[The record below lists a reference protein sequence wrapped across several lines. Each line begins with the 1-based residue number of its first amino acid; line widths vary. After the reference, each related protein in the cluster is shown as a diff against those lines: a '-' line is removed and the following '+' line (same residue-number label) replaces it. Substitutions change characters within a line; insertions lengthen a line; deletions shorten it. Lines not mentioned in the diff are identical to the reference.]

1 MFVRGQ
7 TNSNFF
13 YGISVFVSNSVNT
26 ELFLQILG
34 EKNMIMRFD
43 NVYSTINTTDSVSSV
58 LFNHRI
64 LHNLSDQIKTL

>member
-7 TNSNFF
+7 TNFNFF

-34 EKNMIMRFD
+34 EKNMIMCFD
-43 NVYSTINTTDSVSSV
+43 NVYSTNKHD
-58 LFNHRI
+58 R
-64 LHNLSDQIKTL
+64 LSERCTV